1 MIGIGKKI
9 IKLSSLNLHFDRF
22 DTTKTSWDHLANCY
36 TTTNPFY
43 CYQLIQNLNHLH
55 QQLEQYVID
64 FQSQMHFF
72 LDQPTWKNVDDALV
86 FIIYRDHHHRTHQ

>member
-9 IKLSSLNLHFDRF
+9 IKLSSINLHFDRF

-43 CYQLIQNLNHLH
+43 CYQLIQNLNQLH

-64 FQSQMHFF
+64 FQSQMQLF

-86 FIIYRDHHHRTHQ
+86 FIIY